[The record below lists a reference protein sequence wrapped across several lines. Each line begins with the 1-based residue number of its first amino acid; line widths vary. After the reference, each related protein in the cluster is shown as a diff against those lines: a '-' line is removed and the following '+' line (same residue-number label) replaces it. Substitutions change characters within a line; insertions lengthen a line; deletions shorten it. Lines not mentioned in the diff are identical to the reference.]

1 MSGHAGRQR
10 GAGNRAEAGAV
21 NRGETVGAPAH
32 ELSGLCGG
40 DGGVPGGGRVPV
52 LLGGIGDTGE
62 QRGFR
67 GDFARL
73 SDRGREDVE
82 GGESRGGVSLHQR
95 ERNAGGEPYFLVEGE
110 RTNRER
116 IDGVGG
122 GGLLEAR
129 VYRCGAVA
137 QLVDAVCV
145 AAASAAGVEG
155 VSIALCGR
163 GRLGTGGVGGTER
176 EFGAAVDCEVCGL

>member
-1 MSGHAGRQR
+1 MSGHTGRER
-10 GAGNRAEAGAV
+10 GAGNRAEAVRVDGDEA
-21 NRGETVGAPAH
+21 VGARAH

-129 VYRCGAVA
+129 VYRCGAVG
-137 QLVDAVCV
+137 QLVEAVCV
-145 AAASAAGVEG
+145 AAASAAIVEA
-155 VSIALCGR
+155 VPIALRGR
-163 GRLGTGGVGGTER
+163 GRLGTGDVGGNER
-176 EFGAAVDCEVCGL
+176 EFAAASD